1 MTRQQRRHLDRELM
15 KCARGIAR
23 ITMKKNINL
32 VDHNHKEFLS
42 KKAARLRG
50 KLDEDDS

>member
-15 KCARGIAR
+15 KCAQRNSSNNNEEERYR
-23 ITMKKNINL
+23 IL

-42 KKAARLRG
+42 KKAARLRR
-50 KLDEDDS
+50 